1 MRAAAAGVQDRLDEA
16 SIELRM
22 VITDGVGAFTADG
35 RRVRQVLFNL
45 LSNAINF
52 SEPGQTVTL
61 AAMRRWG
68 EIVFKVSD
76 RGRGIPTEMIDR
88 VFERFE
94 TFPNGSRHRGPG
106 LGLSIVKA
114 MVELHG
120 GRVLIDTAA
129 NEGTTVTCIFPVEPA
144 APQARTEDA
153 PANPA
158 AKPKMA
164 R

>member
-1 MRAAAAGVQDRLDEA
+1 
-16 SIELRM
+16 
-22 VITDGVGAFTADG
+22 
-35 RRVRQVLFNL
+35 
-45 LSNAINF
+45 
-52 SEPGQTVTL
+52 
-61 AAMRRWG
+61 MRRWG

-76 RGRGIPTEMIDR
+76 RGRGIPAEMIDR

-129 NEGTTVTCIFPVEPA
+129 NEGTTITCIFPVEPA
-144 APQARTEDA
+144 APEARTEDA